1 MPPHD
6 LAAEAGVLGS
16 MIIDS
21 QVIGPV
27 CMFLQKPDVFFKEE
41 NQLIFRVLT
50 DLFEANT
57 PVDAMILHS
66 TLKTKNLLEQV
77 GGIEYIK
84 DLANAVPTSAHAEYY
99 AAIVKEK
106 AMLRSLITACT
117 STLRDCYDSGD
128 PAATVLDRG
137 EGRIF
142 EIAQQKTSNQAVPL
156 TDVLH
161 ETFEML
167 DRQTG
172 EHFSGVTSGFIEL
185 DNLTSGLQ
193 RGEMIIIAARP
204 SVGKCLAF
212 DAEIVTADG
221 AVQTIEQLYRSRSA
235 ELLTL
240 KSDMKLGWT
249 RPSAFIDDGIKP
261 VFRVTTRLGRVVETT
276 GSHPFLT
283 GGGWRPL
290 AELTP
295 GMPIA
300 VPRRVGC
307 FGTDTMPECEA
318 KLLGYLLGDG
328 GLTGTCPRFT
338 NTSPRIQNDFV
349 EAVGAFGGTRA
360 EPCEKRP
367 EIAPS
372 WRIVADMGKLRA
384 IRANFSTQLQ
394 QALAT
399 RKLPARRL
407 ALAVGVKA
415 HTVHYWLRGRN
426 MPAGEM
432 VGKIAG
438 VLGLDASA
446 LLEGAGAKRED
457 AQKVSANAVTRWLT
471 SLGLMGK
478 NSHGK
483 FIPERVFR
491 LAKPQMALF
500 LNRLFATDGWATVQ
514 SAGNTQLGYATVSE
528 RMARQVQH
536 LLLRFGVIAALRKR
550 AVLYKG
556 SRRPAWQLD
565 ITDGRSI
572 ETFATEV
579 GIFGKEE
586 ALQRVVTAVKSK
598 RYQTNVDLIPLD
610 IWNTIRELKGERT
623 WRSVARA
630 MGIMESSSNLHAG
643 KRQPTRARL
652 LQFAEAL
659 ESSALRQLAESDVHW
674 DEIVSVESVGE
685 KQVYD
690 LTIPETHNFVANDI
704 CVHNTAFAMNIV
716 EHVGIDKKK
725 ACAVFSL
732 EMSKQQLAQRMLC
745 SRSGVDSHKLR
756 RGMLT
761 KQDRDRLSYAVGE
774 LSQGQVF
781 IDDTPGLTLMDL
793 RTKARRL
800 KLQYGIELIALD
812 YLQLME
818 APGRADNRQQEIA
831 TISRGVKALAR
842 ELNVPVLC
850 LSQLNRASES
860 EQRLPRTSDLRESG
874 SIEQDADV
882 VMLLHR
888 EAVMHRG
895 DQEWMDA
902 NPDKINEALVI
913 IAKQR
918 NGPCD
923 NVRLTFRANQT
934 RFENYNPG
942 V

>member
-1 MPPHD
+1 
-6 LAAEAGVLGS
+6 

-27 CMFLQKPDVFFKEE
+27 CMFLQKPEMFFKEE

-106 AMLRSLITACT
+106 AMLRALITACT

-221 AVQTIEQLYRSRSA
+221 AVRTIEELYRARTA
-235 ELLTL
+235 QLLTL
-240 KSDMKLGWT
+240 RNDLQLGWT
-249 RPSAFIDDGIKP
+249 RPSVFVDDGIKP
-261 VFRVTTRLGRVVETT
+261 VFRVTTRLGRQVETT
-276 GSHPFLT
+276 ASHPFLT
-283 GGGWRPL
+283 GSGWKPL
-290 AELTP
+290 GQLAP
-295 GMPIA
+295 GMAIA
-300 VPRRVGC
+300 APRKIDC
-307 FGTDTMPECEA
+307 FGTKEVPECEL
-318 KLLGYLLGDG
+318 KLLAYLIGDG
-328 GLTGTCPRFT
+328 NLTNACPSFT
-338 NTSPRIQNDFV
+338 NTNPRIQDDFLT
-349 EAVGAFGGTRA
+349 AVQAFGGARA
-360 EPCEKRP
+360 EQCEFRP
-367 EIAPS
+367 GFAPT
-372 WRIVADMGKLRA
+372 WRISSDWSTLRE
-384 IRANFSTQLQ
+384 RRTTFGTT
-394 QALAT
+394 LAAVLKQ
-399 RKLPARRL
+399 RNRPARQL
-407 ALAVGVKA
+407 ALAIGVKP

-426 MPAGEM
+426 MPDAATLTRVAEALDLSLGE
-432 VGKIAG
+432 
-438 VLGLDASA
+438 
-446 LLEGAGAKRED
+446 LLQEAPETL
-457 AQKVSANAVTRWLT
+457 QKNAPNAVTRWLS
-471 SLGLMGK
+471 SLGLMNK
-478 NSHGK
+478 NAHGK
-483 FIPERVFR
+483 FIPAFVFQ
-491 LAKPQMALF
+491 LSKPQLALF
-500 LNRLFATDGWATVQ
+500 LNRLFATDGWATLL
-514 SAGNTQLGYATVSE
+514 SAGNTQLGFASVSE
-528 RMARQVQH
+528 RLVRQLQH
-536 LLLRFGVIAALRKR
+536 LLLRFGIIASLRKR
-550 AVLYKG
+550 NVLYK
-556 SRRPAWQLD
+556 STRRPAWQLD
-565 ITDGRSI
+565 ITDAHSI
-572 ETFATEV
+572 QAFAADI
-579 GIFGKEE
+579 GIHGKEE
-586 ALQRVVTAVKSK
+586 ALAKVIAVIDQKN
-598 RYQTNVDLIPLD
+598 YQTNVDLIPIN
-610 IWNTIRELKGERT
+610 IWETIRTLKGDRT
-623 WRSVARA
+623 WRSIAAR
-630 MGIMESSSNLHAG
+630 MGLDPVGCNFHVG

-652 LQFAEAL
+652 AQFADAL
-659 ESSALRQLAESDVHW
+659 DSPALRQLAESDVYW
-674 DEIVSVESVGE
+674 DEIVSIESVGM

-800 KLQYGIELIALD
+800 KLQYNIELIALD

-842 ELNVPVLC
+842 ELDVPVLC

-923 NVRLTFRANQT
+923 NVKLTFRASQT